1 MKFMLTILI
10 ACAVQFHSFG
20 QSTIKNDVI
29 VKLSG
34 EEMAGKVQEIG
45 DSDIKFIYAGETL
58 VYTIKKSEIA
68 KITFSSGRIEILN
81 GPKNTS
87 AKADSIAKSG
97 LEAHHNK
104 VAILPFSYIIDK
116 KDAGEEMT
124 YKVQNEIFS
133 VLNAHSG
140 YMTIQPTQTTNALLL
155 KAGITGANVR
165 SFTMGEICN
174 LLGVEYVFQ
183 GTVTQDLNSVSTS
196 GGSYTSVEAGSAS
209 TTRKA
214 GTNNNATTGTVYGGT
229 AYSSNNSVTTQN
241 YSTNVTMNIF
251 NDKGETV
258 FSQDHKSFWG
268 TNDAY
273 KVTLNYLLKRTPIY
287 QK

>member
-1 MKFMLTILI
+1 MKSLITIFI
-10 ACAVQFHSFG
+10 ACVVQFYSFG
-20 QSTIKNDVI
+20 QTNIKNDVI

-34 EEMAGKVQEIG
+34 EEMEGKVQEIG
-45 DSDIKFIYAGETL
+45 DTDVKFVYAGETL
-58 VYTIKKSEIA
+58 VYTVKKSEIA
-68 KITFSSGRIEILN
+68 KITFASGRIQILN
-81 GPKNTS
+81 SPKPTS

-104 VAILPFSYIIDK
+104 VAILPFSYLIDK

-124 YKVQNEIFS
+124 YKVQNEIFNI
-133 VLNAHSG
+133 LNSHSG
-140 YMTIQPTQTTNALLL
+140 YMSVQPTQTTNALLL
-155 KAGITGANVR
+155 KAGINGSNIR

-174 LLGVEYVFQ
+174 LLGVEYIFQ
-183 GTVTQDLNSVSTS
+183 GTITQDLTSVSSS
-196 GGSYTSVEAGSAS
+196 GGGYTSVQGGSTS
-209 TTRKA
+209 NTRKV
-214 GTNNNATTGTVYGGT
+214 GTVNTTGTGYSGT
-229 AYSSNNSVTTQN
+229 AYSSSNSVSTQN
-241 YSTNVTMNIF
+241 YSTNVTMNIY

-273 KVTLNYLLKRTPIY
+273 KTTLNYLLKRTPIY

>member
-1 MKFMLTILI
+1 MKSVLTILVVLT
-10 ACAVQFHSFG
+10 VQFFSFG
-20 QSTIKNDVI
+20 QSTMKNDVI

-34 EEMAGKVQEIG
+34 EEMVGKVQEIG
-45 DSDIKFIYAGETL
+45 DSDIKFVYAGETL
-58 VYTIKKSEIA
+58 VYTVKKSDIA
-68 KITFSSGRIEILN
+68 KITFASGRIQMMN
-81 GPKNTS
+81 SPKTNS

-104 VAILPFSYIIDK
+104 VAILPFNYLIDK

-124 YKVQNEIFS
+124 YKVQNEIFT

-155 KAGITGANVR
+155 KAGITGSNVR

-183 GTVTQDLNSVSTS
+183 GTITQDLTSVSTTGS
-196 GGSYTSVEAGSAS
+196 GYSSVEGGSAS
-209 TTRKA
+209 TTRKP

-229 AYSSNNSVTTQN
+229 AYNSNNSVSTQN